1 MTKHDLEPRDVAE
14 LERRKRAS
22 LGQLLLRSAR
32 LLDERA
38 VARVARRGAPGVRRA
53 HTALMPYIDLEG
65 TRLTDLAERA
75 RVTKQAVGQVVEELE
90 AMGVVERTPDPDD
103 RRAKRVRFTPHG
115 LKALLH
121 GLGVLQELEE
131 ELTRSLG
138 QKQMASLK
146 KGLTALLAALEGLES
161 GEAQEPPEPTP
172 ERR

>member
-1 MTKHDLEPRDVAE
+1 MTKHDLDPSDVAE

-38 VARVARRGAPGVRRA
+38 AARIARGARGVSQVRRA

-75 RVTKQAVGQVVEELE
+75 RVTKQAVGQLVEELE
-90 AMGVVERTPDPDD
+90 AMGVVERTPDPED
-103 RRAKRVRFTPHG
+103 RRAKRVRFTPYG
-115 LKALLH
+115 IKALLH

-146 KGLTALLAALEGLES
+146 KGLTALLAALES
-161 GEAQEPPEPTP
+161 SEASEPQEAPP

>member
-1 MTKHDLEPRDVAE
+1 MTKHDLDPSDVAE

-38 VARVARRGAPGVRRA
+38 VARVARGARGVNQVRRA

-75 RVTKQAVGQVVEELE
+75 RVTKQAVGQLVEELE

-103 RRAKRVRFTPHG
+103 RRAKRVRFTPYG

-146 KGLTALLAALEGLES
+146 KGLTALLAALEAS
-161 GEAQEPPEPTP
+161 EASEPEAPP

>member
-1 MTKHDLEPRDVAE
+1 MAKNDLDPSDLAE

-38 VARVARRGAPGVRRA
+38 MARIARRGAPGVRRA

-75 RVTKQAVGQVVEELE
+75 RVTKQAVGQLVEELE
-90 AMGVVERTPDPDD
+90 AMGVVERTPDPED

-121 GLGVLQELEE
+121 GLGVLMDLEE
-131 ELTRSLG
+131 ELTRKLG
-138 QKQMASLK
+138 EKQMASLK
-146 KGLTALLAALEGLES
+146 KGLAALLAALEAKE
-161 GEAQEPPEPTP
+161 EPPEGG
-172 ERR
+172 

>member
-1 MTKHDLEPRDVAE
+1 MTKHDLDPRDLAE

-38 VARVARRGAPGVRRA
+38 VARVARGGAPGVRRA

-75 RVTKQAVGQVVEELE
+75 RVTKQAVSQLVEELE
-90 AMGVVERTPDPDD
+90 AMGVVERTPDPED

-121 GLGVLQELEE
+121 GLGVLMELEE
-131 ELTRSLG
+131 ELARKMG
-138 QKQMASLK
+138 EKQMASLK
-146 KGLTALLAALEGLES
+146 KGLAALLAALEA
-161 GEAQEPPEPTP
+161 EAAKEGPPEGG
-172 ERR
+172 

>member
-1 MTKHDLEPRDVAE
+1 MAKHDLDPSDLAE
-14 LERRKRAS
+14 LARRKRAS

-38 VARVARRGAPGVRRA
+38 VARIARRGAPGVRRA

-75 RVTKQAVGQVVEELE
+75 RVTKQAVGQLVEELE

-103 RRAKRVRFTPHG
+103 RRAKRVRFTPQG

-121 GLGVLQELEE
+121 GLGVLMDLEE
-131 ELTRSLG
+131 ELTRKLG
-138 QKQMASLK
+138 EKQMASLK
-146 KGLTALLAALEGLES
+146 KGLAALLAALEEK
-161 GEAQEPPEPTP
+161 EEPEVPPEGG
-172 ERR
+172 

>member
-1 MTKHDLEPRDVAE
+1 MTKHDLDPSDVAE

-38 VARVARRGAPGVRRA
+38 VARVARGARGVRRA

-75 RVTKQAVGQVVEELE
+75 RVTKQAVGQLVEELE

-103 RRAKRVRFTPHG
+103 GRAKRVRFTPYG

-146 KGLTALLAALEGLES
+146 KGLTALLAALEASEPQ
-161 GEAQEPPEPTP
+161 EAPP

>member
-1 MTKHDLEPRDVAE
+1 MTKNDLDPSDLAE

-38 VARVARRGAPGVRRA
+38 MARIARRGAPGVRRA

-75 RVTKQAVGQVVEELE
+75 RVTKQAVGQLVEELE
-90 AMGVVERTPDPDD
+90 AMGVVERTPDPED

-121 GLGVLQELEE
+121 GLGVLTELEE
-131 ELTRSLG
+131 ELTRKLG
-138 QKQMASLK
+138 EKQMAALK
-146 KGLTALLAALEGLES
+146 KGLAALLAALEEKEELEV
-161 GEAQEPPEPTP
+161 PPE
-172 ERR
+172 RG

>member
-1 MTKHDLEPRDVAE
+1 MTKQDLDPSDVAE
-14 LERRKRAS
+14 LDRRKRAS

-38 VARVARRGAPGVRRA
+38 VARVARGGSRVRRA

-75 RVTKQAVGQVVEELE
+75 RVTKQAVGQLVEELE

-103 RRAKRVRFTPHG
+103 GRAKRVRFTPYG

-131 ELTRSLG
+131 ELTLSLG

-146 KGLTALLAALEGLES
+146 KGLTALLAALEAS
-161 GEAQEPPEPTP
+161 EASEQEAPP

>member
-1 MTKHDLEPRDVAE
+1 MAKHDLDPSDLAE
-14 LERRKRAS
+14 LDRRKRAS

-38 VARVARRGAPGVRRA
+38 VARIARRGAPGVRRA

-75 RVTKQAVGQVVEELE
+75 RVTKQAVGQLVEELE

-121 GLGVLQELEE
+121 GLGVLMELEE
-131 ELTRSLG
+131 ELTRKLG
-138 QKQMASLK
+138 EKQMASLK
-146 KGLTALLAALEGLES
+146 KGLAALQAALEAKE
-161 GEAQEPPEPTP
+161 EPEVPPEGG
-172 ERR
+172 

>member
-1 MTKHDLEPRDVAE
+1 MTKHDLDPGDVAE
-14 LERRKRAS
+14 LDRRKRAS

-38 VARVARRGAPGVRRA
+38 VARVARRAPGVRRA

-146 KGLTALLAALEGLES
+146 KGLTALLAALEALEAL
-161 GEAQEPPEPTP
+161 EPPAPPEPAP

>member
-1 MTKHDLEPRDVAE
+1 MAKHDLDPSELAE

-38 VARVARRGAPGVRRA
+38 VARIARRGATGVRRA

-75 RVTKQAVGQVVEELE
+75 RVTKQAVGQLVEELE
-90 AMGVVERTPDPDD
+90 AMGVVERTPDPED

-121 GLGVLQELEE
+121 GLGVLMELEE
-131 ELTRSLG
+131 ELTRKLG
-138 QKQMASLK
+138 EKQMASLK
-146 KGLTALLAALEGLES
+146 KGLAALLAALEEK
-161 GEAQEPPEPTP
+161 EEPE
-172 ERR
+172 EGA

>member
-1 MTKHDLEPRDVAE
+1 MTKHDLDPSDVAE

-38 VARVARRGAPGVRRA
+38 VARVARGGSRVRRA

-75 RVTKQAVGQVVEELE
+75 RVTKQAVGQLVEELE

-103 RRAKRVRFTPHG
+103 GRAKRVRFTPYG

-131 ELTRSLG
+131 ELTLSLG

-146 KGLTALLAALEGLES
+146 KGLTALLAALEAS
-161 GEAQEPPEPTP
+161 EASEASEPEAPP

>member
-1 MTKHDLEPRDVAE
+1 MTKHNLDPCDVAE

-38 VARVARRGAPGVRRA
+38 VARVVRRGATGVRRA

-65 TRLTDLAERA
+65 TRQIDLAERA
-75 RVTKQAVGQVVEELE
+75 GVTKQAVGQLVEELE
-90 AMGVVERTPDPDD
+90 AAGVVERTPDPED

-115 LKALLH
+115 LKMLLH
-121 GLGVLQELEE
+121 GLGVLQELED
-131 ELTRSLG
+131 ELTRALG
-138 QKQMASLK
+138 EKQMTSLK
-146 KGLTALLAALEGLES
+146 KGLTALLAALEAP
-161 GEAQEPPEPTP
+161 EAPETPP

>member
-1 MTKHDLEPRDVAE
+1 MTKHDLDPSDVAE
-14 LERRKRAS
+14 LDRRKRAS

-38 VARVARRGAPGVRRA
+38 AARVARGVSQVRRA

-75 RVTKQAVGQVVEELE
+75 RVTKQAVGQLVEELE

-103 RRAKRVRFTPHG
+103 GRAKRVRFTPYG
-115 LKALLH
+115 IKALLH

-146 KGLTALLAALEGLES
+146 KGLTALLAALES
-161 GEAQEPPEPTP
+161 PEASEPEAPP

>member
-1 MTKHDLEPRDVAE
+1 MTKHDLDPRDVAE
-14 LERRKRAS
+14 LEQRKRAS

-38 VARVARRGAPGVRRA
+38 VARVARHAPGVRRA

-103 RRAKRVRFTPHG
+103 RRAKRVRFTPRG

-131 ELTRSLG
+131 ELTGSLG
-138 QKQMASLK
+138 EKQMASLK
-146 KGLTALLAALEGLES
+146 KGLTALLAALEAL
-161 GEAQEPPEPTP
+161 EAQEPPASLEPEP
-172 ERR
+172 EGR